1 MSNSKGNAP
10 APTFPLP
17 VSFPSTAI
25 GASTAFVASHL
36 GLSAASCAPRWSARL
51 GETGFQILYGL
62 VALLALGT
70 LIAAYGQASHQVYL

>member
-1 MSNSKGNAP
+1 MD
-10 APTFPLP
+10 
-17 VSFPSTAI
+17 TALLVT
-25 GASTAFVASHL
+25 GLASAAFVASHL
-36 GLSAASCAPRWSARL
+36 GLSAAPLRTSLVARL